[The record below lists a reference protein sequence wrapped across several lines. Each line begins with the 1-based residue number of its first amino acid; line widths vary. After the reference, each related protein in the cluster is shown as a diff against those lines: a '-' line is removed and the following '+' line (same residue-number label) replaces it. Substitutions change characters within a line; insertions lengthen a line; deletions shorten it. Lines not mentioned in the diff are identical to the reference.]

1 MVEFISPTTQALA
14 LAMAGLAA
22 VASFPSAA
30 QAFTQKQCNIIDAA
44 FTQHTQANFQ
54 HYSQADKVELGKF
67 SNWLDAGCVK
77 GDPIVLVR
85 HPEVGAALTV
95 VQGIVNRVQDASL
108 RVALSPTVSFVSPA
122 TAPARPTTVA
132 PSQRDGASDSPARTP
147 GN

>member
-1 MVEFISPTTQALA
+1 MAQLSSPKAQALA
-14 LAMAGLAA
+14 LAMTGIAA
-22 VASFPSAA
+22 VASFPTAA

-85 HPEVGAALTV
+85 HPEVGAVLSTV
-95 VQGIVNRVQDASL
+95 QTIVNRAQDATL
-108 RVALSPTVSFVSPA
+108 RFALSPTVSFVPPA
-122 TAPARPTTVA
+122 TASAIRPTPINAT
-132 PSQRDGASDSPARTP
+132 PRDGALPTP
-147 GN
+147 TR